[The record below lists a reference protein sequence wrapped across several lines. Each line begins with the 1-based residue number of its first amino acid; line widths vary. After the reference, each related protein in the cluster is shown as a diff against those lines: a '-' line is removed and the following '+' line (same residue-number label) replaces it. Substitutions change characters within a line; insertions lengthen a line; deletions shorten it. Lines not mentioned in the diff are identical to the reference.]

1 MNFPTFF
8 MISFIVDQRRL
19 GTTYGF
25 MQAIQN
31 LGLALTAMISGV
43 IVDKGGYMQLLLFF
57 VTFQILALIGTLV
70 IWKHH
75 GVDCEPLYD
84 DDEFEDLDSHSQE
97 ENGRLLDA

>member
-1 MNFPTFF
+1 M
-8 MISFIVDQRRL
+8 DQRRL

-70 IWKHH
+70 IWRTH
-75 GVDCEPLYD
+75 GIDCEPLPN
-84 DDEFEDLDSHSQE
+84 DEDFEELDSHHHRVIQDC
-97 ENGRLLDA
+97 ENGTLLDA